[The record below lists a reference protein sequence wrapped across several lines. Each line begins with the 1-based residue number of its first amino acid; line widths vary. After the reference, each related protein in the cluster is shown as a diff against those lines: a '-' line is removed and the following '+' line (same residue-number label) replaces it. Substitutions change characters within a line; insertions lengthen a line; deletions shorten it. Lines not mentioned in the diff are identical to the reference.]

1 MPQAGPADRGP
12 CQRFASRCCR
22 HSLSQIP
29 CLAGKIQGISRF
41 RTPLKGSF
49 RKSLRAK
56 SNRWLLNSRVCEQG
70 IFLLNDPPDGN
81 ATAGTGKPSAPRS
94 PLQRGN
100 LGLES
105 KLVSPRAN
113 PTPKIRGLRG
123 NQVRVR
129 PAIAWP
135 RPAPVADQDRP

>member
-41 RTPLKGSF
+41 RTPLKGLF
-49 RKSLRAK
+49 E
-56 SNRWLLNSRVCEQG
+56 RVCE
-70 IFLLNDPPDGN
+70 LNQIVGCSIPEFANREFSCSTTPPDGN